1 MDGFLTTPQ
10 ALADPGQRL
19 AGSSD
24 VAAVATAPPVD
35 ETPPER
41 SGAGSSPADV
51 GGIIDNERA
60 RRAPNGVPPREKS
73 HPTAAAASQSKDRTE
88 LTTDAASTA
97 EGMSP
102 ITEPAD
108 GAVKATASPM
118 LNGIKQAVGR
128 PDNNTAPSL
137 SAEQVQELREL
148 ARASASPEPEV
159 ADELST
165 ALGLAQAI
173 RSGGYDVDLAYARL
187 RFVVDCLRD
196 ATPKLTLAR
205 DERLRLQFDVYKRS
219 GVVSRLLAH
228 VSAGSAVAMVLAA
241 LAMSVVIWAAV
252 VLLVH
257 HLVVYSASS
266 LFQDMFFMNGQVLT
280 VVAFGAFLGGVVSIA
295 MRLGEFSHV
304 GGLDPFAMF
313 LTAMFKPL
321 IGVVLSV
328 FVLATLAGGVISL
341 GFLGNFMGWD
351 ARGFASAGFHVSDR
365 ALYVLWTLSFLAG
378 FSERFALDFVDRAQ
392 GIAQGKPDGAATAKG

>member
-1 MDGFLTTPQ
+1 
-10 ALADPGQRL
+10 
-19 AGSSD
+19 
-24 VAAVATAPPVD
+24 
-35 ETPPER
+35 
-41 SGAGSSPADV
+41 
-51 GGIIDNERA
+51 
-60 RRAPNGVPPREKS
+60 
-73 HPTAAAASQSKDRTE
+73 
-88 LTTDAASTA
+88 
-97 EGMSP
+97 
-102 ITEPAD
+102 
-108 GAVKATASPM
+108 M

-148 ARASASPEPEV
+148 ARASASPEPAV

-266 LFQDMFFMNGQVLT
+266 LFQDMFFMNGQALT

-295 MRLGEFSHV
+295 
-304 GGLDPFAMF
+304 
-313 LTAMFKPL
+313 
-321 IGVVLSV
+321 
-328 FVLATLAGGVISL
+328 
-341 GFLGNFMGWD
+341 
-351 ARGFASAGFHVSDR
+351 
-365 ALYVLWTLSFLAG
+365 
-378 FSERFALDFVDRAQ
+378 
-392 GIAQGKPDGAATAKG
+392 